1 VNVKPLQ
8 QGDRIIYI
16 GKINSLRVVKEVD
29 FGVYLDGGESFGE
42 ILLPIRYVPKQVQA
56 DDMLDVFI
64 YYDSEDRIIATTE
77 TPLTQVGEFAF
88 LEVVDVNNTGAFMD
102 WGLSK
107 DLLLPYDEQTHRPE
121 VGKSYV
127 VYALQDGTTGRPI
140 ASMKIRDFLDDE
152 CLDDFKVGQPVALMS
167 ANKTDLGYQMIINN
181 THVGL
186 LHQHEAIR
194 TLKHGEKLQGFIQ
207 NIRPD
212 RKIDVCLH
220 LKPSEKTGEITD
232 LILYKLKA
240 NGDFLPL
247 HDKSD
252 PKAIQQ
258 TFGVSKGMFKKAL
271 GSLYKQKKITLEPQG
286 IRLQES

>member
-1 VNVKPLQ
+1 MVSIGKTNTL
-8 QGDRIIYI
+8 RII
-16 GKINSLRVVKEVD
+16 KEVD
-29 FGVYLDGGESFGE
+29 FGIYLDGGKEFGE
-42 ILLPIRYVPKQVQA
+42 ILLPIRYVPKNVQV
-56 DDMLDVFI
+56 DDDIEVFI
-64 YYDSEDRIIATTE
+64 YFDSEDRIVATTE
-77 TPLTQVGEFAF
+77 TPYAQVGEFAF
-88 LEVVDVNNTGAFMD
+88 LEVVDVNNTGAFMN
-102 WGLSK
+102 WGLMK

-127 VYALQDGTTGRPI
+127 VYILQDGTTGRPI

-152 CLDDFKVGQPVALMS
+152 SLNEFKVGQKVSLMS

-194 TLKHGEKLQGFIQ
+194 SIKHGERLQGFIQ
-207 NIRPD
+207 NIRDD

-220 LKPSEKTGEITD
+220 LKPSEKTNEITD

-240 NGDFLPL
+240 NGGSLAL

-252 PKAIQQ
+252 PKDIQK
-258 TFGVSKGMFKKAL
+258 TFGISKGMFKKAL
-271 GSLYKQKKITLEPQG
+271 GALYKQKKIKLEVDG
-286 IRLQES
+286 IRLL

>member
-1 VNVKPLQ
+1 MVA
-8 QGDRIIYI
+8 I
-16 GKINSLRVVKEVD
+16 GKTNTLRMIKEVD
-29 FGVYLDGGESFGE
+29 FGIYLDGGKEFGE
-42 ILLPIRYVPKQVQA
+42 ILLPMRYVPKQVQA
-56 DDMLDVFI
+56 DDDIEVFI
-64 YYDSEDRIIATTE
+64 YFDSEDRIIATTE
-77 TPLTQVGEFAF
+77 TPYAQVGEFAF
-88 LEVVDVNNTGAFMD
+88 LEVVDVNNTGAFMN
-102 WGLSK
+102 WGLMK

-127 VYALQDGTTGRPI
+127 VYILQDGTTGRPI

-152 CLDDFKVGQPVALMS
+152 SLNEFKVGQEVSLMS

-194 TLKHGEKLQGFIQ
+194 SIKHGEKFQGFIQ
-207 NIRPD
+207 NVRED

-240 NGDFLPL
+240 NGGFLAL

-252 PKAIQQ
+252 PKDIQK
-258 TFGVSKGMFKKAL
+258 TFGISKGMFKKAL
-271 GSLYKQKKITLEPQG
+271 GALYKQKMITIAQDG
-286 IRLQES
+286 IRLL

>member
-1 VNVKPLQ
+1 MVSIGKTNTL
-8 QGDRIIYI
+8 RII
-16 GKINSLRVVKEVD
+16 KEVD
-29 FGVYLDGGESFGE
+29 FGIYLDGGKEFGE
-42 ILLPIRYVPKQVQA
+42 ILLPIRYVPKNVQV
-56 DDMLDVFI
+56 DDDIEVFI
-64 YYDSEDRIIATTE
+64 YFDSEDRVIATTE
-77 TPLTQVGEFAF
+77 TPYAQVGEFAF
-88 LEVVDVNNTGAFMD
+88 LEVVDVNNTGAFMN
-102 WGLSK
+102 WGLMK

-127 VYALQDGTTGRPI
+127 VYILQDGTTGRPI

-152 CLDDFKVGQPVALMS
+152 SLNEFKVGQEVSLMS

-194 TLKHGEKLQGFIQ
+194 SIKHGERLQGFIQ
-207 NIRPD
+207 NIRDD

-220 LKPSEKTGEITD
+220 LKPSEKTNEITD

-240 NGDFLPL
+240 NGGSLAL

-252 PKAIQQ
+252 PKDIQK
-258 TFGVSKGMFKKAL
+258 TFGISKGMFKKAL
-271 GSLYKQKKITLEPQG
+271 GALYKQKKIKLEADG
-286 IRLQES
+286 IRLL

>member
-1 VNVKPLQ
+1 MVSIGKTNTL
-8 QGDRIIYI
+8 RII
-16 GKINSLRVVKEVD
+16 KEVD
-29 FGVYLDGGESFGE
+29 FGIYLDGGKEFGE
-42 ILLPIRYVPKQVQA
+42 ILLPIRYVPKNVQV
-56 DDMLDVFI
+56 DDDIEVFI
-64 YYDSEDRIIATTE
+64 YFDSEDRIVATTE
-77 TPLTQVGEFAF
+77 TPYAQVGEFAF
-88 LEVVDVNNTGAFMD
+88 LEVVDVNNTGAFMN
-102 WGLSK
+102 WGLMK

-127 VYALQDGTTGRPI
+127 VYILQDGTTGRPI

-152 CLDDFKVGQPVALMS
+152 SLNEFKVGQKVSLMS

-194 TLKHGEKLQGFIQ
+194 SIKHGERLQGFIQ
-207 NIRPD
+207 NIRDD

-220 LKPSEKTGEITD
+220 LKPSEKTNEITD

-240 NGDFLPL
+240 NGGSLAL

-252 PKAIQQ
+252 PKDIQK
-258 TFGVSKGMFKKAL
+258 TFGISKGMFKKAL
-271 GSLYKQKKITLEPQG
+271 GALYKQKKIKLEADG
-286 IRLQES
+286 IRLL

>member
-1 VNVKPLQ
+1 MVSIGKTNTL
-8 QGDRIIYI
+8 RII
-16 GKINSLRVVKEVD
+16 KEVD
-29 FGVYLDGGESFGE
+29 FGIYLDGGKTFGE
-42 ILLPIRYVPKQVQA
+42 ILLPIRYVPKNVQV
-56 DDMLDVFI
+56 DDDIEVFI
-64 YYDSEDRIIATTE
+64 YFDSEDRVIATTE
-77 TPLTQVGEFAF
+77 TPYTQVGEFAF
-88 LEVVDVNNTGAFMD
+88 LEVVDVNNTGAFMN
-102 WGLSK
+102 WGLMK

-127 VYALQDGTTGRPI
+127 VYILQDGTTGRPI

-152 CLDDFKVGQPVALMS
+152 SLNEFKVGQEVSLMS

-194 TLKHGEKLQGFIQ
+194 NIKHGEKLQGFIQ
-207 NIRPD
+207 NIRED

-240 NGDFLPL
+240 NGGSLAL

-252 PKAIQQ
+252 PKDIQK
-258 TFGVSKGMFKKAL
+258 TFGISKGMFKKAL
-271 GSLYKQKKITLEPQG
+271 GALYKQKKITIASDG
-286 IRLQES
+286 IHLL

>member
-1 VNVKPLQ
+1 MVSIGKTNTL
-8 QGDRIIYI
+8 RII
-16 GKINSLRVVKEVD
+16 KEVD
-29 FGVYLDGGESFGE
+29 FGIYLDGGKEFGE
-42 ILLPIRYVPKQVQA
+42 ILLPIRYVPKNVQV
-56 DDMLDVFI
+56 DDDIEVFI
-64 YYDSEDRIIATTE
+64 YFDSEDRIVATTE
-77 TPLTQVGEFAF
+77 TPYAQVGEFAF
-88 LEVVDVNNTGAFMD
+88 LEVVDVNNTGAFMN
-102 WGLSK
+102 WGLMK

-127 VYALQDGTTGRPI
+127 VYILQDGTTGRPI

-152 CLDDFKVGQPVALMS
+152 SLNEFKVGQKVSLMS

-194 TLKHGEKLQGFIQ
+194 SIKHGEKLQGFIQ
-207 NIRPD
+207 NIRDD

-220 LKPSEKTGEITD
+220 LKPSEKTNEITD

-240 NGDFLPL
+240 NGGSLAL

-252 PKAIQQ
+252 PKDIQK
-258 TFGVSKGMFKKAL
+258 TFGISKGMFKKAL
-271 GSLYKQKKITLEPQG
+271 GALYKQKKIKIETDG
-286 IRLQES
+286 IRLL

>member
-1 VNVKPLQ
+1 MVAIGKTNTL
-8 QGDRIIYI
+8 RII
-16 GKINSLRVVKEVD
+16 KEVD
-29 FGVYLDGGESFGE
+29 FGIYLDGGKEFGE
-42 ILLPIRYVPKQVQA
+42 ILLPIRYVPKNVQV
-56 DDMLDVFI
+56 DDDIEVFI
-64 YYDSEDRIIATTE
+64 YFDSDDRIIATTE
-77 TPLTQVGEFAF
+77 TPYAQVGEFAF
-88 LEVVDVNNTGAFMD
+88 LEVVDVNNTGAFMN
-102 WGLSK
+102 WGLMK

-127 VYALQDGTTGRPI
+127 VYILQDGTTGRPI

-152 CLDDFKVGQPVALMS
+152 SLNEFKIGQEVSLMS

-194 TLKHGEKLQGFIQ
+194 SIKHGEKLQGFIQ
-207 NIRPD
+207 NIRED
-212 RKIDVCLH
+212 RKINVCLH

-240 NGDFLPL
+240 NGGFLAL

-252 PKAIQQ
+252 PKDIQK

-271 GSLYKQKKITLEPQG
+271 GALYKRKKISLESDG
-286 IRLQES
+286 IRLKE